1 MFPLRPLPKTSLM
14 AVDDRNRRSGQHD
27 KWIIADSLRKVQ
39 RGEWGRGKG
48 GPETRGWNNMT
59 SIEQLTQN
67 GQSIWLGD
75 ISRGLIRRGELRRL
89 IEQDGLTGVTS
100 NLVTF
105 EKTVDDSSDYDDAFD
120 RLIEIETHIDAQAI
134 HERMNIVDVR
144 MAADE
149 LRPVFDRTHGADGF
163 ASIEI
168 SPYLAH
174 DTQASIAE
182 ARRLWDRVHRPNL
195 MVEIPATP
203 DGIPAIEVLLADG
216 INVNVTLVFS
226 LAHYDAVVHA
236 YLRGIERTP
245 DPARTASVVSVSVSE
260 IDTAVDRE
268 LLRIGTPQALALRG
282 EIAIAGARQIY
293 RRFCG
298 IFHSDRFA
306 GLRLRGVRP
315 QRVLW
320 ASTATRNGS
329 SSGVRYIEDLI
340 GPDTIVAAP
349 PATLDAFRRQG
360 QVRGITLHQNL
371 AESEAAISGL
381 QSLGLDLNTVTER
394 LQSDGVAA
402 FAASLDKL
410 LATLDRKRGARVKS

>member
-1 MFPLRPLPKTSLM
+1 
-14 AVDDRNRRSGQHD
+14 
-27 KWIIADSLRKVQ
+27 
-39 RGEWGRGKG
+39 
-48 GPETRGWNNMT
+48 MT
-59 SIEQLTQN
+59 SIEELNHN
-67 GQSIWLGD
+67 GQSIWLD
-75 ISRGLIRRGELRRL
+75 HISRGQIRRGELKRL
-89 IEQDGLTGVTS
+89 IEQDGVTGLTSSLTM
-100 NLVTF
+100 F
-105 EKTVDDSSDYDDAFD
+105 EKAVDDG
-120 RLIEIETHIDAQAI
+120 
-134 HERMNIVDVR
+134 R

-168 SPYLAH
+168 SPYLAR

-195 MVEIPATP
+195 MVKIPATP
-203 DGIPAIEVLLADG
+203 EGIPAIEVLLAEG
-216 INVNVTLVFS
+216 INVNATLVFS
-226 LAHYDAVVHA
+226 LAHYDAVVRA
-236 YLRGIERTP
+236 YLRGIERAP
-245 DPARTASVVSVSVSE
+245 DRARTASVVFVSVSE

-282 EIAIAGARQIY
+282 KIAIAGARQIY

-320 ASTATRNGS
+320 ASTATRNRA
-329 SSGVRYIEDLI
+329 SSGVRYIEELI

-360 QVRGITLHQNL
+360 QVRGITLHQHRDRN
-371 AESEAAISGL
+371 AAI
-381 QSLGLDLNTVTER
+381 R
-394 LQSDGVAA
+394 W
-402 FAASLDKL
+402 
-410 LATLDRKRGARVKS
+410 RGRIRNCVG

>member
-1 MFPLRPLPKTSLM
+1 VGL
-14 AVDDRNRRSGQHD
+14 NY
-27 KWIIADSLRKVQ
+27 
-39 RGEWGRGKG
+39 
-48 GPETRGWNNMT
+48 MT
-59 SIEQLTQN
+59 SIEQLNHN
-67 GQSIWLGD
+67 GQSIWLD
-75 ISRGLIRRGELRRL
+75 YISRGLIRRGELKRL
-89 IEQDGLTGVTS
+89 IEQNGVTGVTS
-100 NLVTF
+100 NLAIF
-105 EKTVDDSSDYDDAFD
+105 EKAVDESGDYDNAFD

-134 HERMNIVDVR
+134 YERMNIVDVR

-168 SPYLAH
+168 SPYLAR

-195 MVEIPATP
+195 MVKIPATP
-203 DGIPAIEVLLADG
+203 EGIPAIEVLLADG

-226 LAHYDAVVHA
+226 PAHYDAVVRA
-236 YLRGIERTP
+236 YLHGIERAP

-260 IDTAVDRE
+260 IDAAVDRE

-282 EIAIAGARQIY
+282 KIAIAGARQIY

-320 ASTATRNGS
+320 ASTATRNRAS
-329 SSGVRYIEDLI
+329 CGVGYIEELI

-349 PATLDAFRRQG
+349 PSTLDAFRRQG

-371 AESEAAISGL
+371 AESEAAISSL